1 MQKQS
6 FDIVGMSCAACAAR
20 VDKAVREV
28 DGVNDCSVALLKNRL
43 TVIYDENKVNDDVIK
58 QAVQNAGYKALDS
71 AAKSFAAKADD
82 AEVRAQKRRLILS
95 VVLTL
100 VLMSVSMGPMIGM
113 ILISDAAVS
122 ALVQLALTLCVMF
135 IQRDYF
141 KNGFKA
147 LFHFSPNMDSLV
159 AVGAGASFL
168 FSLFSLLNLH
178 IGDSYSVLHDSVPL
192 YFESVATILTLVYV
206 GKYFEQKA
214 KLKTTD
220 AVAKLMDLSPKTA
233 RVRRNGKETVINADN
248 LKIGDVVILKA
259 GESAPCDGKV
269 ISGNAFFDESALSGE
284 SRPVK
289 KEAGSDIFTASILS
303 QGYIELEAKAVGADT
318 TFSKI
323 IALID
328 DATNKKAPIARIADK
343 VAAYFV
349 PAVILV
355 ALLTFIVWIILGAQ
369 FSTALTFAVS
379 VLVVSCPCAL
389 GLATPTAIMAGTGKA
404 ASYGVLFKSPDAIEV
419 LHKADTVIFDKT
431 GTLTYGK
438 MAVRFIKSQDKAL
451 ESINLMM
458 AKSLEEKSDHPLAKA
473 IVAKADELKLVS
485 FPVTDYKLNEGLGV
499 EGRIGDDMYY
509 LGGTRYL
516 SHLDI
521 KVLPEIKKQ
530 IDDFEKEGLTVLC
543 LIKNKE
549 LQCLFAVG
557 DDIKTEAFATIRKL
571 KEENIKTVMLTGD
584 SAGAAE
590 TVAKN
595 LQIDEYRAGL
605 LPQDKADFIKE
616 YQSKGHTVA
625 MVGDGINDALSL
637 TVADVGIGVS
647 GASDIAL
654 SSCDAVLMKDSL
666 YDVIIAKIM
675 SGKTIRNIKE
685 NLFWAFIYNVIC
697 IPMAAGVFYS
707 SFNLR
712 LTPMLAAL
720 LMSMSSLCVV
730 TNALRLT
737 AVKVKRY
744 EKQNLQVN
752 LEDNIM
758 KKEIL
763 IDGMHCNHCTASV
776 TKALSA
782 LPGASDVVVSLEDK
796 KAVLN
801 VGALVNDEMLKSVI
815 EALGFKVTAI
825 NNL

>member
-20 VDKAVREV
+20 IDKAVREV
-28 DGVNDCSVALLKNRL
+28 DGVNDCNVALLKNRL
-43 TVIYDENKVNDDVIK
+43 TVIFDESKVSDEIIK
-58 QAVQNAGYKALDS
+58 LAVKNAGYTALDS
-71 AAKSFAAKADD
+71 TGKSFAAKADD
-82 AEVRAQKRRLILS
+82 KAVKAQKRKLILS
-95 VVLTL
+95 IFLTL
-100 VLMSVSMGPMIGM
+100 VLMSVSMGPMFGLV
-113 ILISDAAVS
+113 LIKDALIN
-122 ALVQLALTLCVMF
+122 ALCQLALTLFIMF

-147 LFHFSPNMDSLV
+147 LLHFSPNMDSLV

-168 FSLFSLLNLH
+168 FSLFSLLNLKQ
-178 IGDSYSVLHDSVPL
+178 GDSYTVLHHEVPL

-220 AVAKLMDLSPKTA
+220 AVVKLMDLSPKTA
-233 RVRRNGKETVINADN
+233 RVKRGDKETVINADSLN
-248 LKIGDVVILKA
+248 AGDIVILKA

-284 SRPVK
+284 SRLVK
-289 KEAGSDIFTASILS
+289 KEKGSNVFTASILS
-303 QGYIELEAKAVGADT
+303 QGYIELDATAVGADT

-328 DATNKKAPIARIADK
+328 EATTKKAPIARIADK

-349 PAVILV
+349 PFVIIAALITFV
-355 ALLTFIVWIILGAQ
+355 AWLLLGAS
-369 FSTALTFAVS
+369 FALALTFAVS

-404 ASYGVLFKSPDAIEV
+404 ASYGVLFKSPDAIEI

-473 IVAKADELKLVS
+473 IVAKADALGLIS
-485 FPVTDYKLNEGLGV
+485 FPVTAYKLNDGLGV
-499 EGRIGDDMYY
+499 EGLIGDDHYY

-516 SHLDI
+516 TYLNIEVSDEDNNAI
-521 KVLPEIKKQ
+521 AAY
-530 IDDFEKEGLTVLC
+530 EKDGFTVLC
-543 LIKNKE
+543 LIKEKS
-549 LQCLFAVG
+549 LLCLFAIG
-557 DDIKTEAFATIRKL
+557 DDIKEEAFATVKKL

-584 SAGAAE
+584 SNGSAAA
-590 TVAKN
+590 VAKK
-595 LQIDEYRAGL
+595 LEVDEYRAGL
-605 LPQDKADFIKE
+605 LPKDKADIIKD
-616 YQSKGHTVA
+616 YQDKGHVVA

-666 YDVIIAKIM
+666 YDVITAKVM

-737 AVKVKRY
+737 TTKVERY
-744 EKQNLQVN
+744 AKNVVDLNTKE
-752 LEDNIM
+752 NIM

-776 TKALSA
+776 NKALAA
-782 LPGASDVVVSLEDK
+782 LPGVSDVLVSLEDN

-801 VGALVNDEMLKSVI
+801 VGSLINDEMLKSVI

-825 NNL
+825 KNL